1 MAKTSGGVRSDSS
14 SSSRGKTIKQR
25 EGFKT
30 YNTKDGIIEVPE
42 LHIDI
47 HGKPVG
53 TIEWKLWEKNDKK
66 RLYGKV
72 YYPHSKPVDIG
83 YYLSLI
89 HI

>member
-53 TIEWKLWEKNDKK
+53 TIEWK
-66 RLYGKV
+66 YGKKTTKKDCMER
-72 YYPHSKPVDIG
+72 YII
-83 YYLSLI
+83 LIQSLLI
-89 HI
+89 LDTTT

>member
-1 MAKTSGGVRSDSS
+1 MTKTSGEVRSSSS

-53 TIEWKLWEKNDKK
+53 TIEWKLWEKKRQKK
-66 RLYGKV
+66 TVRKG
-72 YYPHSKPVDIG
+72 I
-83 YYLSLI
+83 LSSFKAC
-89 HI
+89 

>member
-1 MAKTSGGVRSDSS
+1 MAKTSGEVRSSSS

-25 EGFKT
+25 EGFIT

-66 RLYGKV
+66 RLYG
-72 YYPHSKPVDIG
+72 YCPTRTSRPVLLDE
-83 YYLSLI
+83 
-89 HI
+89 

>member
-1 MAKTSGGVRSDSS
+1 MAKTSGEVRSSSS

-53 TIEWKLWEKNDKK
+53 TIEWKLWEKTTKK
-66 RLYGKV
+66 DCTERYIIL
-72 YYPHSKPVDIG
+72 IQ
-83 YYLSLI
+83 SLLI
-89 HI
+89 LDTTT

>member
-53 TIEWKLWEKNDKK
+53 TIE
-66 RLYGKV
+66 
-72 YYPHSKPVDIG
+72 
-83 YYLSLI
+83 
-89 HI
+89 